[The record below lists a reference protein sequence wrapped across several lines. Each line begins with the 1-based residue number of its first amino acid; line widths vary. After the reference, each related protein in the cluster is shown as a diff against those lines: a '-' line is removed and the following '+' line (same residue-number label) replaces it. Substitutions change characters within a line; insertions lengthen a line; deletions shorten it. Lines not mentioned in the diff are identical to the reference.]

1 MECKRLYVMAQ
12 YDEET
17 EIRLNKI
24 KKSLLDAG
32 ITGNLASDFPNHIT
46 LGSFELDKE
55 SELKNKIRKIC
66 KSTKKIPI
74 SFDNIG
80 LFGMK
85 VLFIA
90 PSVTYE
96 LLNLQEP
103 FNHSYPDNFNWVA
116 HTTMILDEPDI
127 IQKALPIVAENFS
140 SFSGYIES
148 VVLYEYSP
156 SRFIL
161 KENLI

>member
-1 MECKRLYVMAQ
+1 MEDKRLYVMAQ

-17 EIRLNKI
+17 EIKLNII
-24 KKSLLDAG
+24 KKALLDAN
-32 ITGNLASDFPNHIT
+32 ITGKQSPDFLNHIT

-55 SELKNKIRKIC
+55 FELKDKIKKLC
-66 KSTKKIPI
+66 KNVKKIPV
-74 SFDNIG
+74 SFDSIG
-80 LFGMK
+80 LFGMN

-90 PSVTYE
+90 PTVTHE

-103 FNHSYPDNFNWVA
+103 FNSSYPNNFNWVA
-116 HTTMILDEPDI
+116 HTTMIHDEPEV
-127 IQKALPIVAENFS
+127 IQKAIPIVAENFS

-148 VVLYEYSP
+148 ISLYEYSP

-161 KENLI
+161 EEKLI

>member
-1 MECKRLYVMAQ
+1 MEGKFLYVMAK

-17 EIRLNKI
+17 EIKLNKI
-24 KKSLLDAG
+24 KKALFDAG
-32 ITGNLASDFPNHIT
+32 IKGSETSDFPNHIT

-55 SELKNKIRKIC
+55 CELKDKIKKLC
-66 KSTKKIPI
+66 KNTKRIPV
-74 SFDNIG
+74 SFNNIG

-90 PSVTYE
+90 PSVTHE

-103 FNHSYPDNFNWVA
+103 FNSSYPNNFNWVA
-116 HTTMILDEPDI
+116 HTTMILDEPEV

-148 VVLYEYSP
+148 IVLYEFFP

-161 KENLI
+161 EEKLI